1 MKKLVALRKIVK
13 LLHPNLEII
22 VRNTKG
28 KDIQLIVKNV
38 WYTEFDI
45 HNLYYT
51 LIFKNGEVIN
61 ADKFLDNII
70 VSYPYSTRDN
80 TSWKYIMT
88 NGKVYNYGK

>member
-1 MKKLVALRKIVK
+1 MKKLEALRKIVK

-28 KDIQLIVKNV
+28 DNIQLIVKNV
-38 WYTEFDI
+38 WHTEFDV
-45 HNLYYT
+45 NTFDYT
-51 LIFKNGEVIN
+51 LNFKNGETIN

-70 VSYPYSTRDN
+70 DSYPYPKYEN

-88 NGKVYNYGK
+88 NGKVYNVTK

>member
-28 KDIQLIVKNV
+28 NNIQLIVKNV
-38 WYTEFDI
+38 WHTEFDVTTF
-45 HNLYYT
+45 HYT
-51 LIFKNGEVIN
+51 LNFKNGEVIN

-70 VSYPYSTRDN
+70 DSYPYSTRNN

-88 NGKVYNYGK
+88 NGKVYNVTK

>member
-13 LLHPNLEII
+13 LLHPKLEII

-38 WYTEFDI
+38 WYTDFDI
-45 HNLYYT
+45 NNSRYT
-51 LIFKNGEVIN
+51 LNFKNGEVIN
-61 ADKFLDNII
+61 SDKFLDNII
-70 VSYPYSTRDN
+70 DSYPYSTRDN

-88 NGKVYNYGK
+88 TGKVYNYGK